1 MSKRPLSYIVPDT
14 PERPAKRRQVNSV
27 FTADTS
33 SGYEQPVED
42 EDATMEEDEV
52 SSTLK
57 RDREYFDWYDTPAA
71 KRLNI
76 NLTRPAGASR
86 ENKRKATKK
95 PLSRAEV
102 FEELKGKDVV
112 NRTDIGYHI
121 WNRRRMTPTPKQ
133 VQVGIP
139 EPSTSGYKM
148 SSTSKMANTTYK
160 YLHVDSQNR
169 LTHETNAKVNVNFG
183 GLPIE
188 NIKRVGVV
196 KATITN
202 TGHNVFEGH
211 DQVQI
216 AVRVG
221 NAYELVSFNLDHDYY
236 TLTELLSALNTR
248 VQAYTNSNAGFQA
261 AVRDLLFE
269 ETTDEKVVVALK
281 PTRATA
287 ASTEVSY
294 ALIVDHKT
302 DRPNTLLLE
311 LGFDKSSQTLDPNRY
326 VQDYM
331 TGDLHRPATG
341 IILPSQYFGTQLWYN
356 AAQASPADYG
366 KPNLKAHNRYTAEN
380 TKGFYLCSQA
390 LTSGGNVLK
399 AQVSG
404 DGRAVVQHDDHLVF
418 IPNKALRD
426 QYNQYETNV
435 IEWVDVYGDLQTF
448 DLEVRNH
455 LDKPL
460 VSTNTL
466 ATSASPPFMC
476 TLIFECETQP
486 NTFGADSLLYEQEAY
501 RRAHT
506 QN

>member
-1 MSKRPLSYIVPDT
+1 
-14 PERPAKRRQVNSV
+14 
-27 FTADTS
+27 
-33 SGYEQPVED
+33 
-42 EDATMEEDEV
+42 
-52 SSTLK
+52 
-57 RDREYFDWYDTPAA
+57 
-71 KRLNI
+71 
-76 NLTRPAGASR
+76 
-86 ENKRKATKK
+86 
-95 PLSRAEV
+95 
-102 FEELKGKDVV
+102 
-112 NRTDIGYHI
+112 
-121 WNRRRMTPTPKQ
+121 
-133 VQVGIP
+133 
-139 EPSTSGYKM
+139 M

-216 AVRVG
+216 AVRIG
-221 NAYELVSFNLDHDYY
+221 NAYEFVTFTLDHGYY
-236 TLTELLSALNTR
+236 TLTEMRTAINTKI
-248 VQAYTNSNAGFQA
+248 QAYTNSSEAFEY
-261 AVRDLLFE
+261 AVKDIIFG
-269 ETTDEKVVVALK
+269 ETIDEKV
-281 PTRATA
+281 RASVQGRLTLP
-287 ASTEVSY
+287 STQVSY

-302 DRPNTLLLE
+302 DRPNTLFLE
-311 LGFDKSSQTLDPNRY
+311 LGYDKSTQTLDPNRY

-331 TGDLHRPATG
+331 TGNLHRPATG
-341 IILPSQYFGTQLWYN
+341 IILPSQNFDTQLWYN

-366 KPNLKAHNRYTAEN
+366 KAELTAHNRYTAEN

-399 AQVSG
+399 AQVTG
-404 DGRAVVQHDDHLVF
+404 DGRAVVQHDDHICY

-426 QYNQYETNV
+426 EYNQYETSV
-435 IEWVDVYGDLQTF
+435 VEWVDVYGDLQTF

-486 NTFGADSLLYEQEAY
+486 NTFGADSLLYDQEAY
-501 RRAHT
+501 LKAHR

>member
-14 PERPAKRRQVNSV
+14 PDRPAKRRQVYSV

-33 SGYEQPVED
+33 SGYEQEQDPEP
-42 EDATMEEDEV
+42 MEEDEV
-52 SSTLK
+52 TSTLK
-57 RDREYFDWYDTPAA
+57 REREYFDWFDTPLA

-76 NLTRPAGASR
+76 NTGSTRPAGASR

-95 PLSRAEV
+95 PLSRDEV

-112 NRTDIGYHI
+112 TRGDIAYHI
-121 WNRRRMTPTPKQ
+121 NKRKRITPKQ

-216 AVRVG
+216 AVRIG
-221 NAYELVSFNLDHDYY
+221 NAYEFVTFTLDHGYY
-236 TLTELLSALNTR
+236 TLTEMRTAINTKI
-248 VQAYTNSNAGFQA
+248 QAYTNSSEAFEY
-261 AVRDLLFE
+261 AVKDIIFG
-269 ETTDEKVVVALK
+269 ETIDEKV
-281 PTRATA
+281 RASVQGRLTLP
-287 ASTEVSY
+287 STQVSY

-302 DRPNTLLLE
+302 DRPNTLFLE
-311 LGFDKSSQTLDPNRY
+311 LGYDKSTQTLDPNRY

-331 TGDLHRPATG
+331 TGNLHRPATG
-341 IILPSQYFGTQLWYN
+341 IILPSQNFDTQLWYN

-366 KPNLKAHNRYTAEN
+366 KAELTAHNRYTAEN

-404 DGRAVVQHDDHLVF
+404 DGRATVQHDDHLVF

-426 QYNQYETNV
+426 EYNQYETNV

-460 VSTNTL
+460 VSTNTS

-486 NTFGADSLLYEQEAY
+486 NTFGADSLLYDQEAY
-501 RRAHT
+501 LEAHR